1 MKSSTGAKGQSLK
14 TFLNGVWRDHPIFSM
29 ILGICSALAVSNKV
43 ENAIA
48 MGAGVTFVLL
58 ATGLLIA
65 MLRRLIPTR
74 VRMISYMIII
84 ATFVIVV
91 DRALKALFPDI
102 SQAIGPY
109 VGLIIT
115 NCIIMGRLEA
125 FAMGNKPWPAFLDG
139 IGNGAGYGLILII
152 VGFIRELFGSG
163 TVWGFPIMQKLGL
176 YNTGYENNGL
186 MILPPMA
193 LIVVGIMIWVQ
204 RSKNRKLIE
213 EN

>member
-1 MKSSTGAKGQSLK
+1 MKSATLGKGQSLK

-74 VRMISYMIII
+74 VRMITYMIII

-91 DRALKALFPDI
+91 DRVLKALFPDI

-115 NCIIMGRLEA
+115 NCIIMGRAEA
-125 FAMGNKPWPAFLDG
+125 FYIQNK
-139 IGNGAGYGLILII
+139 IGQSLIDALANGFGYTYTL
-152 VGFIRELFGSG
+152 VSVAVVRELLGFG
-163 TVWGFPIMQKLGL
+163 TILGL
-176 YNTGYENNGL
+176 QVMPEGFTKWVV
-186 MILPPMA
+186 MA
-193 LIVVGIMIWVQ
+193 MAPGAFFVLAIFIWIG
-204 RSKNRKLIE
+204 RSLAGME
-213 EN
+213 AE